1 MRARRESGLR
11 RRPTRAAD
19 PEQTGLCRQNGV
31 SFRVSLTFTR
41 AAPDTPPMNTRG
53 HKFGLLLS
61 VTLAGMAVL
70 IVEITAIRMLAPF
83 FGNSIFTIS
92 SVIGIILAALGLGY
106 YLGGTL
112 ADRKPSA
119 AWFFSVIVIAGFSV
133 LLLQFL
139 NAVVLPGIA
148 YKLSL
153 INGPLIVSF
162 LMFFLPAMF
171 LAMLSPFA
179 IALVHAREAGKGV
192 GKASGLVFFWST
204 LGSIAGSLATGFLL
218 IPHWGIGNIVAATG
232 SGLVL
237 LGGAG
242 LLATRKLS
250 KILPVGL
257 ALLGRV
263 SGIALRQGGRDRSVV
278 FAADGLYE
286 RIVIRDITYR
296 DRPARVL
303 LQDRNIS
310 GGMNLD
316 DRSMAFDYTRYFDL
330 YRLFVPEL
338 KTALAIGGGAY
349 SVPRSILHDSPRAI
363 VDVAEIDPS
372 LHALALRYFALP
384 DDSRLKNHVTDG
396 RRFLHDT
403 EERYDLIFSDAYRS
417 FISAPPQFATLEFFR
432 LARSRLKEDGVL
444 IANFYG
450 SLAPE
455 SRATIYSMLRTMRAA
470 FPQVYVVATVGPA
483 SEELQN
489 FIFVGHN
496 ASNPERRA
504 DLGRA
509 AAPEWRAAH
518 APLDSYPRLTD
529 GLAPPQDYPANAVPP
544 YHAISRRAR

>member
-1 MRARRESGLR
+1 MSA
-11 RRPTRAAD
+11 
-19 PEQTGLCRQNGV
+19 
-31 SFRVSLTFTR
+31 
-41 AAPDTPPMNTRG
+41 RG

-70 IVEITAIRMLAPF
+70 IIEITAIRMLAPF

-106 YLGGTL
+106 YLGGSL
-112 ADRKPSA
+112 ADRRPSA
-119 AWFFSVIVIAGFSV
+119 ALFFSLIVVAGFSV

-139 NAVVLPGIA
+139 NAVVLPRIA

-153 INGPLIVSF
+153 IDGPLIVSF

-192 GKASGLVFFWST
+192 GNASGLVFFWST

-218 IPHWGIGNIVAATG
+218 IPHWGIGNIIAGTG

-237 LGGAG
+237 LGAAG
-242 LLATRKLS
+242 LLATRRLP
-250 KILPVGL
+250 KILPAGL
-257 ALLGRV
+257 ALLGLV
-263 SGIALRQGGRDRSVV
+263 SGIALAHLGTADGPSVV

-286 RIVIRDITYR
+286 KIVIRDIPYR
-296 DRPARVL
+296 GRTARIL
-303 LQDRNIS
+303 LQDRNVS
-310 GGMNLD
+310 GGLVLD
-316 DRSMAFDYTRYFDL
+316 DGSMAFDYTKYFDL
-330 YRLFVPEL
+330 YRLFTPEL

-349 SVPRSILHDSPRAI
+349 SVPRSILRESPRAI

-372 LHALALRYFALP
+372 LHALALRYFDLP
-384 DDSRLKNHVTDG
+384 DDARLKNHVIDG

-403 EERYDLIFSDAYRS
+403 QERYDLIFSDAYRS

-450 SLAPE
+450 SLAPDT
-455 SRATIYSMLRTMRAA
+455 RATIHSVFRTMRAA
-470 FPQVYVVATVGPA
+470 FPQVYVIATAGPA

-496 ASNPERRA
+496 ASNPDRRV
-504 DLGRA
+504 DLRKA
-509 AAPEWRAAH
+509 AALEWRASDALLDSH
-518 APLDSYPRLTD
+518 PVLTDDFAPLEYY
-529 GLAPPQDYPANAVPP
+529 AANA
-544 YHAISRRAR
+544 IRRYDLASGRAH

>member
-1 MRARRESGLR
+1 MSA
-11 RRPTRAAD
+11 
-19 PEQTGLCRQNGV
+19 
-31 SFRVSLTFTR
+31 
-41 AAPDTPPMNTRG
+41 RG
-53 HKFGLLLS
+53 HRFGLLLS

-106 YLGGTL
+106 YLGGSL
-112 ADRKPSA
+112 ADRRPSA
-119 AWFFSVIVIAGFSV
+119 VWFFSLIVIAGFSV

-139 NAVVLPGIA
+139 NAVLLPGIA

-153 INGPLIVSF
+153 IDGPLIVSF
-162 LMFFLPAMF
+162 LMFFLPAMV

-179 IALVHAREAGKGV
+179 ITLLHAREAGRGV
-192 GKASGLVFFWST
+192 GNASGLVFFWST

-218 IPHWGIGNIVAATG
+218 IPHWGIGNIIAGTG

-242 LLATRKLS
+242 LLATRKLP
-250 KILPVGL
+250 KILPAGL
-257 ALLGRV
+257 ALLGLIC
-263 SGIALRQGGRDRSVV
+263 GIALRQVGTGDRGVV

-286 RIVIRDITYR
+286 KIVIRDIPYR
-296 DRPARVL
+296 GRTARIL
-303 LQDRNIS
+303 LQDLNIS
-310 GGMNLD
+310 GGLYLD
-316 DRSMAFDYTRYFDL
+316 DSSMAFDYTQYFDL
-330 YRLFVPEL
+330 YRLFTPEL

-349 SVPRSILHDSPRAI
+349 SVPRSILRDSPRAI

-372 LHALALRYFALP
+372 LHALALRYFDLP
-384 DDSRLKNHVTDG
+384 DDARLRNHVIDG

-450 SLAPE
+450 SLAPDT
-455 SRATIYSMLRTMRAA
+455 RATIYSVLRTMRAA
-470 FPQVYVVATVGPA
+470 FPQVYVIATVGPA

-496 ASNPERRA
+496 ASNPDRRA
-504 DLGRA
+504 DLGQA
-509 AAPEWRAAH
+509 AALEWRASD
-518 APLDSYPRLTD
+518 APLDSHPVLTD
-529 GLAPPQDYPANAVPP
+529 DFAPVEYYAANAIRR
-544 YHAISRRAR
+544 YDAISRRAR

>member
-1 MRARRESGLR
+1 MSA
-11 RRPTRAAD
+11 
-19 PEQTGLCRQNGV
+19 
-31 SFRVSLTFTR
+31 
-41 AAPDTPPMNTRG
+41 RG
-53 HKFGLLLS
+53 HRFGLLLS
-61 VTLAGMAVL
+61 VALAGMAVL

-106 YLGGTL
+106 YLGGSL

-119 AWFFSVIVIAGFSV
+119 TWFFSLIVVAGFSV
-133 LLLQFL
+133 LLLQLL
-139 NAVVLPGIA
+139 NALVLPGIA

-153 INGPLIVSF
+153 IDGPLIVSF

-179 IALVHAREAGKGV
+179 IALLHAREAGKGV
-192 GKASGLVFFWST
+192 GTASGLVFFWST

-218 IPHWGIGNIVAATG
+218 IPHWGIGSIVAATG

-237 LGGAG
+237 LGAAG
-242 LLATRKLS
+242 LLMTRHLP
-250 KILPVGL
+250 KILPIGL
-257 ALLGRV
+257 ALLGLL
-263 SGIALRQGGRDRSVV
+263 SGFALSRAGIVQGDV

-286 RIVIRDITYR
+286 KIVIRDIPYR
-296 DRPARVL
+296 NRSARIL
-303 LQDRNIS
+303 LQDRNVS
-310 GGMNLD
+310 GGLFLD
-316 DRSMAFDYTRYFDL
+316 DGSMAFDYTRYFDL
-330 YRLFVPEL
+330 YRLFTPEL

-349 SVPRSILHDSPRAI
+349 TVPRSILHDSPRAI

-372 LHALALRYFALP
+372 LHALALRYFDLP
-384 DDSRLKNHVTDG
+384 DDARLRNHVTDG

-403 EERYDLIFSDAYRS
+403 QERYDLIFSDAYRS

-432 LARSRLKEDGVL
+432 LARSRLREDGVL

-450 SLAPE
+450 SLAPDT
-455 SRATIYSMLRTMRAA
+455 RAAIYSVLRTMRAA
-470 FPQVYVVATVGPA
+470 FPQVYVIATAGPA

-496 ASNPERRA
+496 ASAPDKRA

-509 AAPEWRAAH
+509 AALEWRPEEAL
-518 APLDSYPRLTD
+518 LDSYPVLTD
-529 GLAPPQDYPANAVPP
+529 DFAPVEYYAANAIRR
-544 YHAISRRAR
+544 YDAISRRAR

>member
-1 MRARRESGLR
+1 MHARRESGLR
-11 RRPTRAAD
+11 RLPRRGTG
-19 PEQTGLCRQNGV
+19 PERSGLCRQSGV

-41 AAPDTPPMNTRG
+41 AAPDTPPMSARS

-61 VTLAGMAVL
+61 VALAGMAVL
-70 IVEITAIRMLAPF
+70 IIEITAIRMLAPF

-106 YLGGTL
+106 YLGGSL
-112 ADRKPSA
+112 ADRRPSA
-119 AWFFSVIVIAGFSV
+119 VWFFSLIVVAGFSV

-153 INGPLIVSF
+153 IDGPLIVSF
-162 LMFFLPAMF
+162 LMFFLPALF

-179 IALVHAREAGKGV
+179 ITLLHAREAGKGV
-192 GKASGLVFFWST
+192 GNA
-204 LGSIAGSLATGFLL
+204 
-218 IPHWGIGNIVAATG
+218 

-242 LLATRKLS
+242 LLVTRKLP

-257 ALLGRV
+257 ALLGLI
-263 SGIALRQGGRDRSVV
+263 SGIALSHVGMADGRSIV

-286 RIVIRDITYR
+286 KIVIRDVPYR
-296 DRPARVL
+296 GRTARIL

-310 GGMNLD
+310 GGLYLD
-316 DRSMAFDYTRYFDL
+316 DGGMAFDYTQYFDL
-330 YRLFVPEL
+330 YRLFTPEL

-349 SVPRSILHDSPRAI
+349 NVPRSILRHSPRAI

-384 DDSRLKNHVTDG
+384 DDARLRNHVIDG

-403 EERYDLIFSDAYRS
+403 QERYDLIFSDAYRS

-432 LARSRLKEDGVL
+432 LARSRLNEDGVL

-450 SLAPE
+450 SLAPDT
-455 SRATIYSMLRTMRAA
+455 RATIYSVLRTMRAA
-470 FPQVYVVATVGPA
+470 FPQVYVIATAGPA
-483 SEELQN
+483 SDELQN

-496 ASNPERRA
+496 ASNPEERA
-504 DLGRA
+504 DLGQA
-509 AAPEWRAAH
+509 AALEWRA
-518 APLDSYPRLTD
+518 PDVLLDSYPVLTD
-529 GLAPPQDYPANAVPP
+529 DFAPLEYYAANAIRRYDAV
-544 YHAISRRAR
+544 SRRAR

>member
-1 MRARRESGLR
+1 MSARNHRI
-11 RRPTRAAD
+11 
-19 PEQTGLCRQNGV
+19 
-31 SFRVSLTFTR
+31 
-41 AAPDTPPMNTRG
+41 
-53 HKFGLLLS
+53 GLLLS

-70 IVEITAIRMLAPF
+70 IVEITAMRMLAPF

-119 AWFFSVIVIAGFSV
+119 VWFFSLIVVAGFSV
-133 LLLQFL
+133 LLLQFF
-139 NAVVLPGIA
+139 NAVLLPGMA

-153 INGPLIVSF
+153 IDGPLIASF
-162 LMFFLPAMF
+162 LMFFLPALF

-179 IALVHAREAGKGV
+179 IALLHAREAGRGV
-192 GKASGLVFFWST
+192 GNASGLVFFWST
-204 LGSIAGSLATGFLL
+204 LGSIAGSLATGFVL
-218 IPHWGIGNIVAATG
+218 IPHWGIGNIVVGTG

-257 ALLGRV
+257 ALLALI
-263 SGIALRQGGRDRSVV
+263 SGIALRQLATADGRGLV

-286 RIVIRDITYR
+286 RIVIRDIPYR
-296 DRPARVL
+296 DRTARIL

-310 GGMNLD
+310 GGLNLD
-316 DRSMAFDYTRYFDL
+316 DGSMAFDYTRYFDL
-330 YRLFVPEL
+330 YRLFTPEL
-338 KTALAIGGGAY
+338 KTALAIGGGTY
-349 SVPRSILHDSPRAI
+349 SVPGSILRDSPRAI

-384 DDSRLKNHVTDG
+384 GDARLRNHVIDG

-403 EERYDLIFSDAYRS
+403 AERYDLIFSDAYRS

-432 LARSRLKEDGVL
+432 LARSRLREDGVL

-455 SRATIYSMLRTMRAA
+455 SRAAIYSAFRTMRAA
-470 FPQVYVVATVGPA
+470 FPQVYVIATVNPA

-496 ASNPERRA
+496 ASNPDRRV
-504 DLGRA
+504 DLRQA
-509 AAPEWRAAH
+509 AAVEFATPMLRNVAALEWRADDAL
-518 APLDSYPRLTD
+518 LDSHPVLTD
-529 GLAPPQDYPANAVPP
+529 DFAPVEYYAANAIRR
-544 YHAISRRAR
+544 YDAISRRAR

>member
-1 MRARRESGLR
+1 MSAL
-11 RRPTRAAD
+11 
-19 PEQTGLCRQNGV
+19 
-31 SFRVSLTFTR
+31 
-41 AAPDTPPMNTRG
+41 G
-53 HKFGLLLS
+53 HKFALLLS
-61 VTLAGMAVL
+61 VPLAGMAVL
-70 IVEITAIRMLAPF
+70 IIEITAIRMLAPF

-112 ADRKPSA
+112 ADRRPSA
-119 AWFFSVIVIAGFSV
+119 VWVFFLIVVAGFSV

-153 INGPLIVSF
+153 IDGPLIGSF
-162 LMFFLPAMF
+162 LMFFLPALF
-171 LAMLSPFA
+171 FALLSPFA
-179 IALVHAREAGKGV
+179 IALLHAREAGKGV
-192 GKASGLVFFWST
+192 GNASGLVFFWST

-218 IPHWGIGNIVAATG
+218 IPHWGIGNIIAGTG

-242 LLATRKLS
+242 LLATRKLP
-250 KILPVGL
+250 KIFPAGL
-257 ALLGRV
+257 ALLGLL
-263 SGIALRQGGRDRSVV
+263 SGIVLVQAGMVSSSNVV

-286 RIVIRDITYR
+286 KIVIRDTSLR
-296 DRPARVL
+296 GRPARVL
-303 LQDRNIS
+303 LQDLGIS
-310 GGMNLD
+310 GGLYLD
-316 DRSMAFDYTRYFDL
+316 DGSMAFDYTRYFDL
-330 YRLFVPEL
+330 YRLFTPEL

-349 SVPRSILHDSPRAI
+349 TVPRSILRESPRAI

-372 LHALALRYFALP
+372 LHALARRYFDLP
-384 DDSRLKNHVTDG
+384 DDARLRNHVIDG

-403 EERYDLIFSDAYRS
+403 QERYDLIFSDAYRS
-417 FISAPPQFATLEFFR
+417 FISAPPQLATLEFFR

-450 SLAPE
+450 SLAPD
-455 SRATIYSMLRTMRAA
+455 SRATIHSVLRTMRAA
-470 FPQVYVVATVGPA
+470 FPQVYVFATVNPA

-509 AAPEWRAAH
+509 AALEWRASGALLGALSLLADDF
-518 APLDSYPRLTD
+518 APLQYF
-529 GLAPPQDYPANAVPP
+529 PANAIRPDDAASTRG
-544 YHAISRRAR
+544 H